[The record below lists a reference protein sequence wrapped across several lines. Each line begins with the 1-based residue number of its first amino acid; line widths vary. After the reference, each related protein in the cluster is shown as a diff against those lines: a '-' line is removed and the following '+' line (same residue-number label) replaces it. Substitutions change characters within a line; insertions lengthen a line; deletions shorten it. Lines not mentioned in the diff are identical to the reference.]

1 MIWITLALNSA
12 PNRLRQADVVKG
24 ATEFT
29 MSVIRNR
36 QRQTNYRY
44 IPKLFLDKLGNPDH
58 LKFVFRGDDILVV
71 RPD

>member
-1 MIWITLALNSA
+1 MEHPAGYAMVTW
-12 PNRLRQADVVKG
+12 RKG

-29 MSVIRNR
+29 VSVIRNR
-36 QRQTNYRY
+36 QRQTNYSY
-44 IPKLFLDKLGNPDH
+44 IPKPVLDRLGNPDG

>member
-1 MIWITLALNSA
+1 MVTW
-12 PNRLRQADVVKG
+12 RKG

-29 MSVIRNR
+29 VSIIRNP
-36 QRQTNYRY
+36 QRHTNYSY
-44 IPKLFLDKLGNPDH
+44 IPKPVLERLGNPDV